1 MDNIWSFTI
10 IKIKNKLLQ
19 NNFKLEK
26 FHECV
31 DGEIYYKLGKTD
43 NMNKRIQIYNTHSIH
58 KKKVVHYVELLCPLQ
73 LETCIRS
80 LLYKYRYKNKKD
92 YFKCTLNKII
102 KAFDKCVESI
112 KCIEEQTGGTYKIT
126 YYEEKLKDIYNN
138 INISSIL

>member
-1 MDNIWSFTI
+1 
-10 IKIKNKLLQ
+10 
-19 NNFKLEK
+19 
-26 FHECV
+26 
-31 DGEIYYKLGKTD
+31 
-43 NMNKRIQIYNTHSIH
+43 MN

-112 KCIEEQTGGTYKIT
+112 KCIEDQTCGTYKIT
-126 YYEEKLKDIYNN
+126 YYEDKLKDIYNN